1 MSKVGKKQINIP
13 SGVEV
18 RLSGHLITVKGPK
31 GELKNT
37 FSDSL
42 MVEIKDNT
50 LQISPSGIVKKMK
63 GEVFAFWGLSRALIQ
78 NMVLGVTDGFEKSLD
93 FQGVGYKAV
102 VKGND
107 LMLELGYSHPITIT
121 APDGITFKVEKNS
134 IKVAGIDKDLV
145 GRIAAQIRSKR
156 KPEPY
161 QGSGVKYSSE
171 VLRRKAGKKAA
182 STA

>member
-13 SGVEV
+13 SGVEIK
-18 RLSGHLITVKGPK
+18 LNGNLITVKGPK
-31 GELKNT
+31 GELKNI

-42 MVEIKDNT
+42 MIEIKDNT
-50 LQISPSGIVKKMK
+50 LQILPSGIVKKMK

-78 NMVLGVTDGFEKSLD
+78 NMILGVTDGFEKCLD

-107 LMLELGYSHPITIT
+107 LVLELGYSHPITIT
-121 APDGITFKVEKNS
+121 APNGIAFRVEKNS

-161 QGSGVKYSSE
+161 QGSGVKYSGE